1 MKSYFT
7 WVTWYSGNK
16 EERDCLPDLPEGM
29 KGGVAGPLVESAA
42 PGIEPQPRIS
52 LSARAGS
59 ALHFSLGRGIWSILL
74 VLSADMSIVLTFLSG
89 LDRLCPQFHL
99 TLFTEEGTQVAT

>member
-7 WVTWYSGNK
+7 WVIWYSGNK

-29 KGGVAGPLVESAA
+29 KGDVAGPLVEESVA
-42 PGIEPQPRIS
+42 PGIEPQPRIL

-59 ALHFSLGRGIWSILL
+59 VLCFSLGRGIWSILL
-74 VLSADMSIVLTFLSG
+74 GLSADMSIVLTFCQALIASV
-89 LDRLCPQFHL
+89 HN
-99 TLFTEEGTQVAT
+99 FT